1 VSDDKIAQPIN
12 TEQASSKGVSI
23 ELSEDAI
30 ASLTSYFDVLIQM
43 DLEQANNLMKENE
56 SEQQENN
63 SESKSDANHKQSGG
77 SNKCDKERK
86 SKNQRQS

>member
-1 VSDDKIAQPIN
+1 MSDNKVAQPIN
-12 TEQASSKGVSI
+12 TEQASSNGVSI
-23 ELSEDAI
+23 ELSEDSI

-63 SESKSDANHKQSGG
+63 SESKPITVHEQRGG
-77 SNKCDKERK
+77 IKKYGDERQ
-86 SKNQRQS
+86 SKNQR